1 MKQIETRMNH
11 HMREFNKM
19 FEVGST
25 HGHEERVTGATM
37 SKNTPAP
44 PMYGLRK
51 DHKQHEGKI
60 KGPPVRPVC
69 GASEAPNS
77 RLSSFLSRVVNDYAD
92 SVGVGTECKSSEEMR
107 AAFEEFNKTE
117 ESERRKCGV
126 ISMDVKALYPSMEWN
141 EIMKAVREMIE
152 SCEKQIEEVNWTE
165 VSRYL
170 AITMTK
176 EEIEKEGLQNV
187 IPRRKNGPN
196 RKVTVAYLTNKANE
210 GNWLKGRTPGSRQK
224 KKMIGIAVA
233 NGIKACMENHLY
245 KVGDKTYLQKEG
257 GPIGLELTGAASRA
271 FMWRWDRLYLEKA
284 QKAGIEIKKYERY
297 VDDSNQIVVIP
308 PKGAK
313 YDMEKEEI
321 VIDEEQMHIEEED
334 DARIARVLLDI
345 ANNVMPCIKMEAEWP
360 TKTEKKKLP
369 ILDMEVWMKEG
380 AILYSHYEKP
390 MSCRS
395 VLNSQSAHSATCK
408 RGVHTQEMV
417 RRMLN
422 CSRNLNWE
430 RDTVPFLNDYMRR
443 MMEAGYKESYRK
455 AILTNALSIYHK
467 KIEDDEEGKRPLFR
481 DKNWKKEERKREKER
496 KKKNWAT
503 KKGHIAPIFVPA
515 TPGGELA
522 RKMRQ
527 IAEKEAKGGI
537 HFNITEI
544 GGRTMKSELQKS
556 NPTANPGCEKTDCL
570 ACVDKRGEGGKCH
583 KSNINYEIVCMD
595 CPEDKRPVYIGET
608 ARNLYTRAAQ
618 HQSGRSKEE
627 SFMKKHEEEVHGGQ
641 VASFKAR
648 VTHTNKDC
656 LTRQVR
662 EGVLI
667 RRCRGPIMNSKTE
680 WFQPPL
686 FKIQN
691 EVVRE

>member
-1 MKQIETRMNH
+1 
-11 HMREFNKM
+11 
-19 FEVGST
+19 
-25 HGHEERVTGATM
+25 
-37 SKNTPAP
+37 
-44 PMYGLRK
+44 
-51 DHKQHEGKI
+51 
-60 KGPPVRPVC
+60 
-69 GASEAPNS
+69 
-77 RLSSFLSRVVNDYAD
+77 
-92 SVGVGTECKSSEEMR
+92 
-107 AAFEEFNKTE
+107 
-117 ESERRKCGV
+117 
-126 ISMDVKALYPSMEWN
+126 
-141 EIMKAVREMIE
+141 
-152 SCEKQIEEVNWTE
+152 
-165 VSRYL
+165 
-170 AITMTK
+170 
-176 EEIEKEGLQNV
+176 
-187 IPRRKNGPN
+187 
-196 RKVTVAYLTNKANE
+196 
-210 GNWLKGRTPGSRQK
+210 
-224 KKMIGIAVA
+224 
-233 NGIKACMENHLY
+233 
-245 KVGDKTYLQKEG
+245 
-257 GPIGLELTGAASRA
+257 
-271 FMWRWDRLYLEKA
+271 
-284 QKAGIEIKKYERY
+284 
-297 VDDSNQIVVIP
+297 
-308 PKGAK
+308 
-313 YDMEKEEI
+313 
-321 VIDEEQMHIEEED
+321 
-334 DARIARVLLDI
+334 
-345 ANNVMPCIKMEAEWP
+345 
-360 TKTEKKKLP
+360 
-369 ILDMEVWMKEG
+369 
-380 AILYSHYEKP
+380 

-395 VLNSQSAHSATCK
+395 ILNSQSAHSATCK

-455 AILTNALSIYHK
+455 AFLTNALSIYHK

-556 NPTANPGCEKTDCL
+556 NPTATPGCEKTDCL